1 MPILDIYPT
10 QGCYAPSEVIK
21 LLVEVA
27 VETTGTSYLRLEIQ
41 HLAEPAEVRTYS
53 VELISGHQ
61 TVPIEWSSPLA
72 TGGYAVRAELQST
85 DGTPISQAATVLDVL
100 PCWTAFPRYGFLS
113 DFSKHRLDPDTTLLE
128 LARFH
133 INGLLFYDWQ
143 YRHDQLL
150 APSDEYIDPL
160 GRPLSIHTV
169 RKLVEAAHRHGMA
182 AMPYLTVYAASA
194 KFWRSHLDWA
204 LFDETGHP
212 IPFGDHFLG
221 LMNPSKDN
229 PWCKHILGEAK
240 HTLGEIPFDG
250 LHIDQYGEP
259 KRAWD
264 AQHEPVNL
272 PHTFVEFIQAARI
285 QHPDKAILFNAVGN
299 WPIEALATAPLDFL
313 YIEVWPPEVEYN
325 HLARIVLNAVQR
337 SYGKPVVIALY
348 LPADYPTNIL
358 LADAVILACGGTRI
372 ELGEQARLLA
382 DPYFPRHQ
390 QIPPELLIEMRRFYD
405 YAVRSGEWLG
415 SYNLSTQE
423 RKIWADGEL
432 NPGSVF
438 LGGSVWSVVHHL
450 PDGLCISLVN
460 MTGLDNPCWNV
471 AHPAP
476 TPCQELPVRL
486 KYPQEP
492 GWAFWACPEQDSGP
506 QALDFK
512 FDSGELRFVIP
523 YLRYSGVINI
533 HD

>member
-1 MPILDIYPT
+1 MPILDLYPT
-10 QGCYAPSEVIK
+10 QGCYAPGETVI
-21 LLVEVA
+21 LLVKLAAEA
-27 VETTGTSYLRLEIQ
+27 ASMAHLRLEIQ
-41 HLAEPAEVRTYS
+41 HLAEPPIVRSYS
-53 VELISGHQ
+53 LELTAGSQ
-61 TVPIEWSSPLA
+61 TIPIDWTPPPIPA
-72 TGGYAVRAELQST
+72 GYAVRAELQPD
-85 DGTPISQAATVLDVL
+85 DGSPALLAVTAFDVL
-100 PCWTAFPRYGFLS
+100 PSWTAFPRYGFLS
-113 DFSKHRLDPDTTLLE
+113 DFSNFRHDPDSTLLE

-133 INGLLFYDWQ
+133 INGLQFYDWQ

-150 APSDEYIDPL
+150 APTDEYIDPL

-194 KFWRSHLDWA
+194 EFWRSHLDWA
-204 LFDETGHP
+204 LFDETGQP
-212 IPFGDHFLG
+212 IPFGDNFLG
-221 LMNPSKDN
+221 LMNPSKDS
-229 PWCKHILGEAK
+229 PWCNHILGEVK
-240 HTLGEIPFDG
+240 YTLAEIPFDG

-264 AQHEPVNL
+264 AQHEPIDL
-272 PHTFVEFIQAARI
+272 PRTFVEFIQTAHI
-285 QHPDKAILFNAVGN
+285 QHPDKTILFNAVGN

-348 LPADYPTNIL
+348 LPADHPTNIL
-358 LADAVILACGGTRI
+358 LVDAVILACGGMRM

-382 DPYFPRHQ
+382 DPYFPKHQ
-390 QIPPELLIEMRRFYD
+390 PMSDELRIELRQFYD

-415 SYNLSTQE
+415 SYNLLTRE
-423 RKIWADGEL
+423 RKIWAEGEM
-432 NPGSVF
+432 NPSSVV
-438 LGGSVWSVVHHL
+438 LGESVWSVVHRF
-450 PDGLCISLVN
+450 PDGQCISLVN
-460 MTGLDNPCWNV
+460 MTGLENPCWNV

-476 TPCQELPVRL
+476 TPCQELPARL

-492 GWAFWACPEQDSGP
+492 GQVFWSCPEQDRGP
-506 QALDFK
+506 QALDFE
-512 FDSGELRFVIP
+512 FESGELHFMIP
-523 YLRYSGVINI
+523 HLRYLGVISI